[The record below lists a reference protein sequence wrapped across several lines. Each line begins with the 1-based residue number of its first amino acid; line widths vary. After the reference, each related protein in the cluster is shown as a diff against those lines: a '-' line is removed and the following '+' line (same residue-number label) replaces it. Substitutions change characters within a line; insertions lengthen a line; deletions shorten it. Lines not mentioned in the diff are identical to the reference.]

1 MRVTHLSSWLVSA
14 TAMLYVRI
22 QIHSMRF
29 IRYTWTHE
37 DFEILRLIYLTN
49 KLKYAKLASL
59 CIVFLKLFGW
69 LKP

>member
-1 MRVTHLSSWLVSA
+1 
-14 TAMLYVRI
+14 
-22 QIHSMRF
+22 MRF